1 MRIGLLEPNSLVGKE
16 LRELITA
23 RDETRFE
30 VELLTA
36 TVDELGTLT
45 EVDDEAALVAGLTE
59 EVGRALDIAVLCG
72 TAAEQHRALAMIPDD
87 GPQVVIAATE
97 LEHPDGEIYVA
108 GLEEARPG
116 PDTVLL
122 SPYPATIALAHLL
135 APLLEVGLRRAAAT
149 VLLPASS
156 FGAAGLDELFGQA
169 RSLLNFQSEKPA
181 AVFGYQLAF
190 NFLPGPSSDRIAA
203 DVTEALHTDPNL
215 TLQLVQSPVF
225 HGIAVSLLVELEE
238 ELEEAAVARHLCR
251 SPFVDAFEPTEGL
264 GPIDSTQRDEIL
276 LGRVRADPSAPGS
289 YWLWAVMDNL
299 RRGGASNVLA
309 LLDELA
315 AERAVN

>member
-1 MRIGLLEPNSLVGKE
+1 MRIALLEPNSLVGKE
-16 LRELITA
+16 LRELIAA
-23 RDETRFE
+23 RDENRLE

-45 EVDDEAALVAGLTE
+45 EVDEAAALVAGLTAE
-59 EVGRALDIAVLCG
+59 AAGAFDVAVLCG
-72 TAAEQHRALAMIPDD
+72 TAAEQRRALAMIPDD
-87 GPQVVIAATE
+87 GPRMVIAATE
-97 LEHPDGEIYVA
+97 LEHPDGEVRVA
-108 GLEEARPG
+108 GLEAAQPG
-116 PDTVLL
+116 AGTVLL

-190 NFLPGPSSDRIAA
+190 NLLPGPSSDRVAA
-203 DVTEALHTDPNL
+203 HVTEALGTDPNL

-225 HGIAVSLLVELEE
+225 HGIAISLLVELEE
-238 ELEEAAVARHLCR
+238 ELGETEVGRRLAA
-251 SPFVDAFEPTEGL
+251 SPFVDPFEPTEGL
-264 GPIDSTQRDEIL
+264 GPIDSTQRDEVL
-276 LGRVRADPSAPGS
+276 LGRVRADPSAPRN
-289 YWLWAVMDNL
+289 YWLWAAMDNL